1 MRCHQARRDQGPRN
15 RPARRP
21 AEQRAT
27 LSRMILALEGWPMA
41 EDRLVAVSYPVDED
55 FVRVNSDVLAD
66 EATIV
71 YTYELGDAQR
81 AQALR
86 RAQGLVALG
95 PPPEVPPAP
104 LPGAPPAP
112 PGPPPPA
119 PA

>member
-1 MRCHQARRDQGPRN
+1 MRFLQARRAQGPRN

-27 LSRMILALEGWPMA
+27 LRRMILALEGWPMA

-86 RAQGLVALG
+86 RAGVPGALG
-95 PPPEVPPAP
+95 RPRGIPPP
-104 LPGAPPAP
+104 GA
-112 PGPPPPA
+112 GGG
-119 PA
+119 

>member
-86 RAQGLVALG
+86 RAPGPGARG
-95 PPPEVPPAP
+95 PPPEDPPRP
-104 LPGAPPAP
+104 RGRDSPRP
-112 PGPPPPA
+112 
-119 PA
+119 